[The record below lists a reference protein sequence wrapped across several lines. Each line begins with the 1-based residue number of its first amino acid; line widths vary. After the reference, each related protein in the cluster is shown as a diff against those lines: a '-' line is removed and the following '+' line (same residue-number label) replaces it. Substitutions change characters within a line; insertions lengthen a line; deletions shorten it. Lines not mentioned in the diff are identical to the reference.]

1 MMFTKP
7 QALPLSVEFQQG
19 ETASSLASRL
29 ARRNGAP
36 RAITFG
42 SDVGLTYLG
51 ITNGE
56 PDDVVRLASLA
67 GCSAV
72 DLRHG
77 TPQLTSPGWFK
88 LGAETIKFTAFNR
101 TALKACPECLKV
113 ATKSMDAAHFGIWQL
128 TSVRTCERHGCYL
141 VPMPKARSKKDT
153 FDFMHLCDQYDPV
166 PSERANEADLKLENY
181 LRNRIENGA
190 GTTWLDKLPFHV
202 AAQTCEGFGLL
213 LTQGAKFKR
222 DDATPAQWARA
233 GSAGFEVL
241 RKGPDAFQR
250 KLKEIQEAH
259 PVDNTLYRTR
269 YRVFFEWLRHRDDDP
284 AFDVIR
290 DLVRDFVFKNF
301 PIAEGAIVLGQPC
314 PEQYVHSLS
323 TARSRYGVSG
333 WKLARRL
340 EAMGLAT
347 RNASGRGFVLKRYVS
362 TEVINDIVT
371 DFDALLNAGDT
382 ASKLGIERFMLTK
395 LTNAGLISKYFADKN
410 AYPHYHPREIERFV
424 AVLCDLVATEDTG
437 KTYLDI
443 PSVSHRVRIPTERV
457 VEIILRNR
465 IALAV
470 SEPDAAKFPEFQ
482 VALED
487 LKEIR
492 SKDHEGTVRPT
503 RAAEILGL
511 NIRTIRGLLDQ
522 NFLRSQQITELQTGR
537 KRRYVCAKSM
547 ERFRERYIS
556 VVELSNQTG
565 RLPGAEAVIRLDQ
578 GITPLPLGPRC
589 RLIFRRD
596 DVL

>member
-1 MMFTKP
+1 MMFAMA
-7 QALPLSVEFQQG
+7 QALPLSVEFKQG
-19 ETASSLASRL
+19 ETAASLASRL
-29 ARRNGAP
+29 TRKNGAP
-36 RAITFG
+36 RVITFS

-77 TPQLTSPGWFK
+77 TPQLTSPGWLQ

-101 TALKACPECLKV
+101 TALKACPECLRE
-113 ATKSMDAAHFGIWQL
+113 ATKSTDAAHFGVWQL
-128 TSVRTCERHGCYL
+128 TSVRTCKRHGCYL
-141 VPMPKARSKKDT
+141 VPMPKARSNKDT
-153 FDFMHLCDQYDPV
+153 FDFMHLCDQYDPIL
-166 PSERANEADLKLENY
+166 SEPANESDLKLENY
-181 LRNRIENGA
+181 LRDRIENGP
-190 GTTWLDKLPFHV
+190 GSSWLDKLPFHV

-213 LTQGAKFKR
+213 LTQGASFKR

-233 GSAGFEVL
+233 GSAGFDVL
-241 RKGPDAFQR
+241 RKGPDAVRR

-290 DLVRDFVFKNF
+290 DLVRDFIFKNF
-301 PIAEGAIVLGQPC
+301 PIAEGAIVLGRPC

-333 WKLARRL
+333 WQLARRL

-347 RNASGRGFVLKRYVS
+347 RNTSGRGFVLKRYVS

-371 DFDALLNAGDT
+371 DSDALLNAGET

-410 AYPHYHPREIERFV
+410 AYPHYHPREIERFL
-424 AVLCDLVATEDTG
+424 AVLRDLIAAKVSG
-437 KTYLDI
+437 KAYLDI
-443 PSVSHRVRIPTERV
+443 PSASHRLRIPTERV

-465 IALAV
+465 IALAA
-470 SEPDAAKFPEFQ
+470 SDPDAVQFPEFQ

-487 LKEIR
+487 LKEIIAR
-492 SKDHEGTVRPT
+492 DHEGTIRPA

-522 NFLRSQQITELQTGR
+522 NFLKPKQVTELQTGR

-556 VVELSNQTG
+556 VVELSNQSG

-578 GITPLPLGPRC
+578 GLKPLPLGTRC